1 MLLYGFV
8 CWVFVLRL
16 VVCLRCGFGLGDS
29 GVCVWAKDAG
39 CCALIVGVCVGCFWV
54 FVVLVGLVG
63 FMFGVLAYWL
73 GCLGG
78 FGWLFCLW

>member
-1 MLLYGFV
+1 ML
-8 CWVFVLRL
+8 
-16 VVCLRCGFGLGDS
+16 
-29 GVCVWAKDAG
+29 GVCVAVGGLFALWFWSWRLWCLCLVQDAG
-39 CCALIVGVCVGCFWV
+39 CCAIIVGVCVGCFWM

-78 FGWLFCLW
+78 FGWLFCLWW